1 MDEPIIE
8 QPTVEPPA
16 PGRQIDVTIQAATD
30 QALTVLLMQHGLL
43 VAGEGGVRPA
53 PGVLHSHIGSAEV
66 DGVKLAGRY
75 ALIRLDEGVIG
86 EAETASLLLA
96 LDPHRYTGPDLRI
109 FLGGSGYRDDGVPF
123 AVTMRQA
130 RQALLLSGTLG
141 ATAEAVDAAVKAR
154 IGALSEPVRSLALIE
169 WEYSTE
175 VQRNRP
181 LVTTLGQA
189 LGMTAAQLD
198 ALFVQARSL

>member
-1 MDEPIIE
+1 MHTDI
-8 QPTVEPPA
+8 
-16 PGRQIDVTIQAATD
+16 TIQAATD
-30 QALTVLLMQHGLL
+30 QALVALLLTHGLL
-43 VAGEGGVRPA
+43 VIGEGGTRQA
-53 PGVLHSHIGSAEV
+53 DGVVYSHIGDAEL
-66 DGVKLAGRY
+66 DGVKLAGKY
-75 ALIRLDEGVIG
+75 AFVGLDPEVLGDDRV
-86 EAETASLLLA
+86 ASLLIDLA
-96 LDPHRYTGPDLRI
+96 PHRYTGPDLRVR
-109 FLGGSGYRDDGVPF
+109 LGGSGYRDDGVPYS
-123 AVTMRQA
+123 VTMRQA
-130 RQALLLSGTLG
+130 RQALLLSGALG

>member
-1 MDEPIIE
+1 MED
-8 QPTVEPPA
+8 PTPA
-16 PGRQIDVTIQAATD
+16 PGRKVDVTIQAATD
-30 QALTVLLMQHGLL
+30 QALAALLLQHGLL
-43 VAGEGGVRPA
+43 VAGEGGLRPA
-53 PGVLHSHIGSAEV
+53 PGVLHSHIGDAEV

-75 ALIRLDEGVIG
+75 ALVGLDEGVIG
-86 EAETASLLLA
+86 EAAVASLLMALA
-96 LDPHRYTGPDLRI
+96 PHRYTGPDIRVR
-109 FLGGSGYRDDGVPF
+109 LGGSSYRDDGVPF

-130 RQALLLSGTLG
+130 RQALLLSGMLG

-175 VQRNRP
+175 VHRDRP

-189 LGMTAAQLD
+189 LGMTSAQMD